1 MSVGQSGMSCYNAGV
16 TTWKLNH
23 RGGNMRFIA
32 VVAFAAIAPAGCAT
46 TSDIVPVGQG
56 VYEVAGSSAT
66 GMSSGGAQKIRLIK
80 VANEFCAK
88 QGKSATLVYA
98 NDTNG
103 HVGGFASVNGSSYG
117 NGSSGYVS
125 GFASGPIKRA
135 TADVTFRC
143 Q

>member
-1 MSVGQSGMSCYNAGV
+1 
-16 TTWKLNH
+16 
-23 RGGNMRFIA
+23 MRFIS
-32 VVAFAAIAPAGCAT
+32 VVAFAAVALAGCAT
-46 TSDIVPVGQG
+46 TSDIVPVGHG

-66 GMSSGGAQKIRLIK
+66 GMSSGGAQKVRLIK

-88 QGKSATLVYA
+88 QGKSATVADA

-143 Q
+143 E

>member
-1 MSVGQSGMSCYNAGV
+1 
-16 TTWKLNH
+16 
-23 RGGNMRFIA
+23 MRFGY
-32 VVAFAAIAPAGCAT
+32 VALFATLAITGCAT
-46 TSDIVPVGQG
+46 TSDIVPVGNG

-80 VANEFCAK
+80 VANGYCAK
-88 QGKSATLVYA
+88 QGKSAALVGA

-103 HVGGFASVNGSSYG
+103 HVGGFASLNGSSYG

-135 TADVTFRC
+135 TADVMFRC
-143 Q
+143 E

>member
-1 MSVGQSGMSCYNAGV
+1 
-16 TTWKLNH
+16 
-23 RGGNMRFIA
+23 MRFIS
-32 VVAFAAIAPAGCAT
+32 VVAFAAVALAGCAT
-46 TSDIVPVGQG
+46 TSDIVPVGHG

-66 GMSSGGAQKIRLIK
+66 GMSSGGAQKVRLIK
-80 VANEFCAK
+80 VANAFCAK
-88 QGKSATLVYA
+88 SGQSATLVDA

-135 TADVTFRC
+135 TADVMFRC
-143 Q
+143 E